1 LLQHA
6 KNTVD
11 WYPWSEEAFE
21 KASKENKPIFLSIG
35 YSTYHWC
42 HVMAHE
48 SFKEVYLW
56 MKKVLIAY
64 FSLTGKTEMMAQ
76 YVAEGIRF
84 SGNEAVTK
92 KISDIKTA
100 DDLNNYDGYIFG
112 SPTYH
117 RDMAE
122 PMKTFLFLAKKANL
136 EGKLAGAFGSYT
148 HSGDA
153 PAIIFDTM
161 QYVYIMEPFEL
172 GSFNLKEAVIEMSEG
187 MRSCQDYGRVFGEKL
202 GS

>member
-1 LLQHA
+1 
-6 KNTVD
+6 
-11 WYPWSEEAFE
+11 
-21 KASKENKPIFLSIG
+21 
-35 YSTYHWC
+35 
-42 HVMAHE
+42 
-48 SFKEVYLW
+48 

-148 HSGDA
+148 YSGDA

-172 GSFNLKEAVIEMSEG
+172 GSFNLKEAVVEMSEG

>member
-1 LLQHA
+1 
-6 KNTVD
+6 
-11 WYPWSEEAFE
+11 
-21 KASKENKPIFLSIG
+21 
-35 YSTYHWC
+35 
-42 HVMAHE
+42 
-48 SFKEVYLW
+48 
-56 MKKVLIAY
+56 MKKVLVAY
-64 FSLTGKTEMMAQ
+64 FSLTGKTEKMAE
-76 YVAEGIRF
+76 YLAEGVRF
-84 SGNEAVTK
+84 SGQQVFTK

-100 DDLNNYDGYIFG
+100 NDLNGYDGYIFG

-122 PMKTFLFLAKKANL
+122 PMKTFLFLARKANL

-161 QYVYIMEPFEL
+161 QYVYKMVPLEL
-172 GSFNLKEAVIEMSEG
+172 GSFNLKEAIVETDEG